1 MVSDNTKQ
9 DILVTVIIL
18 AVIGGIAG
26 AILYN
31 QSLIKEDTTDNT
43 NPVPNP
49 NPNTNNNNNNTNDTN
64 NNNMTDFE
72 KICAIEP
79 KAEVCIKPLASINGT
94 NKTN

>member
-31 QSLIKEDTTDNT
+31 QSLIKEDTDNT
-43 NPVPNP
+43 NHVPNP
-49 NPNTNNNNNNTNDTN
+49 NPNPNNNNNNTNDTN
-64 NNNMTDFE
+64 NNNNMTDFD